1 MYWHVSAVGGA
12 AMNYLWENFLDTNQ
26 KNQYVRQAEI
36 FSPYFEIMEESISDE
51 DSTKQGGILEY
62 NGMYRFGKIFAP
74 LYENKNPGSSQPIDL
89 CFDVISHFLA
99 EMDLLKGMTKEEY
112 KLRSLMEEIISGG
125 YGRENGE
132 IFRQLD
138 VFKQYKICHYMK
150 LIENAGAS
158 PAIFARCV
166 TDLLEKGT
174 VYANKI
180 QSRTIMVY
188 VGCSCNKEDD
198 RLLELL
204 QHLFLPLSFQV
215 QIFWEHHFGLVDK
228 NETLQYENIQII

>member
-1 MYWHVSAVGGA
+1 MHRDTGA
-12 AMNYLWENFLDTNQ
+12 IGADMNYLWENFLEIDP
-26 KNQYVRQAEI
+26 KKQYIRQAEV
-36 FSPYFEIMEESISDE
+36 FSPYFEIMEEDASDS
-51 DSTKQGGILEY
+51 DSTKQGGTIEY

-74 LYENKNPGSSQPIDL
+74 LYENRNPGSSQSVEG
-89 CFDVISHFLA
+89 CFDVISHFLV

-112 KLRSLMEEIISGG
+112 KLRSLMEEIKRGG

-138 VFKQYKICHYMK
+138 AFKQYKICHYMQMT
-150 LIENAGAS
+150 ENSGAS

-180 QSRTIMVY
+180 QPETMMVY

-204 QHLFLPLSFQV
+204 QRLFLPLSFKV